1 MVDEKDNTNWKIE
14 TDDQSERCM
23 NVTTT
28 GSYAD
33 EYDDDVIEVTPQNE
47 RVDRIVAGLN
57 ENFESDVLP
66 SYGGGKH
73 L

>member
-1 MVDEKDNTNWKIE
+1 
-14 TDDQSERCM
+14 M

-57 ENFESDVLP
+57 ENFESDDVEDARYRYITENEMIL
-66 SYGGGKH
+66 SVVI
-73 L
+73 